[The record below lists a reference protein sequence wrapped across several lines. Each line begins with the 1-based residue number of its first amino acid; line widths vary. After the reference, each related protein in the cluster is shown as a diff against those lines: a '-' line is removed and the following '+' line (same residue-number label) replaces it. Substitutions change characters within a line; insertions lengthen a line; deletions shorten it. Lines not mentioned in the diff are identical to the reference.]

1 LTSLSSP
8 TCPSFNVKNTS
19 FPQEFKMNDM
29 KELLKETFCL
39 AIRILFVVLPLFLLV
54 ELFHYL
60 F

>member
-1 LTSLSSP
+1 
-8 TCPSFNVKNTS
+8 
-19 FPQEFKMNDM
+19 MNEM

-39 AIRILFVVLPLFLLV
+39 AIRILFAVLPLFLLV